1 MNRYV
6 ALMALVGANLASA
19 GVIVQNLGGNAPGGS
34 GAYFG
39 ESFTTPSGGPWDDLA
54 FNFYS
59 DAPPATL
66 LAGGTAFLLT
76 MQYLGTPSALGA
88 STPGFVA
95 ESTGI
100 SGGQYIFAPGVEVL
114 PGTTYWVYE
123 NGAIGASGGNAVSGD
138 VAYYTPSA
146 SSDFVALS
154 EETGVANFTLDG
166 TVAGVPEPATVG
178 TLLGGLAV
186 LAAVRCRKRRAGIGA
201 T

>member
-1 MNRYV
+1 MTSLSIFIRMPPRQPY
-6 ALMALVGANLASA
+6 SR
-19 GVIVQNLGGNAPGGS
+19 
-34 GAYFG
+34 
-39 ESFTTPSGGPWDDLA
+39 GGPPFSSLC
-54 FNFYS
+54 S
-59 DAPPATL
+59 I
-66 LAGGTAFLLT
+66 
-76 MQYLGTPSALGA
+76 SA
-88 STPGFVA
+88 
-95 ESTGI
+95 STGI